1 MNNLNFKHFD
11 DKMFDLFSMGKTSF
25 NQLSKDEKLEIYLD
39 FILDNKSVTE
49 DIYEHL
55 DVQSIFL
62 NYIKRYEY
70 SMDDVIEDFNELMKK
85 EVNKA
90 IISMVDGI
98 LEDRWDMMWGETS
111 QNVAESYIS
120 GIKEWSDCINE
131 RGY

>member
-1 MNNLNFKHFD
+1 
-11 DKMFDLFSMGKTSF
+11 MGKTSF